1 MKRPYHR
8 KRKRTA
14 LYDLLM
20 STSNLDPLLV
30 GYFHSTLSAIHH
42 ALMKTENSI
51 HFHICL
57 LYSFDRLQ
65 STELFISETR
75 RFIQLRY
82 KQQVITKINNEEL
95 LTLQ

>member
-1 MKRPYHR
+1 
-8 KRKRTA
+8 
-14 LYDLLM
+14 
-20 STSNLDPLLV
+20 
-30 GYFHSTLSAIHH
+30 
-42 ALMKTENSI
+42 MKTENSI
-51 HFHICL
+51 HFHIYL